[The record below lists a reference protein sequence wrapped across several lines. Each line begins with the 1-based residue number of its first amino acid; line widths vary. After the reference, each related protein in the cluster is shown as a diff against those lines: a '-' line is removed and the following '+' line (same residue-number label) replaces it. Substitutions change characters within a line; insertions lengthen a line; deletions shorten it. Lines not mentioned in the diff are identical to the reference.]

1 MKKNYIAPASK
12 IYKMQ
17 MQDLMAAS
25 GNGTVTTTGLDD
37 FDGFGGSDDTKDPA
51 SKGSSFGDDDNNS
64 VWDD

>member
-1 MKKNYIAPASK
+1 
-12 IYKMQ
+12 MQ